1 MPLPSPPFPSLSA
14 ISHPTKVRWLL
25 QEEGAPAPARGESG
39 DHSAKY
45 NTDERERGK
54 CTEWAAAKPRNRAT
68 GKSTWAHL
76 QCRIMVF

>member
-45 NTDERERGK
+45 NTDEREREENVQNGQLQSRGTEQQGK
-54 CTEWAAAKPRNRAT
+54 ALGHIYNAE
-68 GKSTWAHL
+68 
-76 QCRIMVF
+76 